1 MVGGVPAREPGWSL
15 DGLSFSP
22 DSRISASALPWPGT
36 DRQRCAG
43 INLAGAA
50 SRAHPGLALSE
61 TWAARVTDLSHVG
74 VMGGCLSREQ
84 EYMYASTIQPA
95 ADEANSQL
103 FAQ

>member
-1 MVGGVPAREPGWSL
+1 MEPG
-15 DGLSFSP
+15 
-22 DSRISASALPWPGT
+22 RIELFPGFT
-36 DRQRCAG
+36 HFGFCATLAWHRQARCAG